1 VIAAAGQPA
10 ALYVAGNPPRAEIA
24 MATYGG
30 ITFTGK
36 SGEKYFFH
44 AWPLETRFR
53 AIAAVYFVT
62 KRGFSHKTYRIATH
76 EGIYI
81 GQTGNLTDPFATQL
95 HLDCFKK
102 YGANC
107 VCVHVVE
114 DEQRRGAVEQDM
126 MAAHN
131 TTCNELQSTRRT
143 SYVHD
148 TY

>member
-1 VIAAAGQPA
+1 
-10 ALYVAGNPPRAEIA
+10 

-44 AWPLETRFR
+44 AWPLETKFR
-53 AIAAVYFVT
+53 AMAAVFFVT
-62 KRGFSHKTYRIATH
+62 KRGFSNKTYRIAAH

-81 GQTGNLTDPFATQL
+81 GQTENLADPFATQL
-95 HLDCFKK
+95 HLDCFRKH
-102 YGANC
+102 GANC
-107 VCVHVVE
+107 VCVHLAESE
-114 DEQRRGAVEQDM
+114 DRRIAVEQDM
-126 MAAHN
+126 MAAHS
-131 TTCNELQSTRRT
+131 TSCNELQSTRRP

>member
-1 VIAAAGQPA
+1 
-10 ALYVAGNPPRAEIA
+10 

-44 AWPLETRFR
+44 AWPLGTRFKSM
-53 AIAAVYFVT
+53 AAVYFVT
-62 KRGFSHKTYRIATH
+62 KRSFSNKTYRIAGH

-81 GQTGNLTDPFATQL
+81 GQTENLTDPFSTQMQ
-95 HLDCFKK
+95 LDCFKK
-102 YGANC
+102 HGANC
-107 VCVHVVE
+107 VCLYLAE
-114 DEQRRGAVEQDM
+114 NEERRVAVEQDM
-126 MAAHN
+126 IAAHR
-131 TTCNELQSTRRT
+131 TSCNEQQYAPRL